1 MLVWPAFIQYEHDDE
16 LIFIADEAHWN
27 NDPDLHF
34 YGYSDQDRL
43 VDSAGAIYTLKPSQ
57 DKKFIECIATGQSL
71 SLHEFEGLVKAHLVA
86 LNQCCVEKI
95 QLGSF
100 AQGML
105 FVQEVTDFNI

>member
-1 MLVWPAFIQYEHDDE
+1 MIFWPAFIQYEHEDE
-16 LIFIADEAHWN
+16 LIFMVDEASWN
-27 NDPDLHF
+27 SDPELHF

-43 VDSAGAIYTLKPSQ
+43 VDSGGTVYALQQSQ
-57 DKKFIECIATGQSL
+57 EKNFIECITTGQSL

-100 AQGML
+100 AQGMSFL
-105 FVQEVTDFNI
+105 QHVTET